1 MKRQRAPLLASAL
14 ALACA
19 LVCVLHAPLA
29 QAVDLSQ
36 LYDEALS
43 NDAPLQSARAALA
56 ANSEELPLA
65 RAKLLPQVSASLNG
79 SRQSTDF
86 GGGFPASY
94 GNTYGYVVSLTQPLI
109 HVDSWYGYAQGKL
122 AVASAQASF
131 AQARQDLIVRLGEAY
146 FDALAAQDSV
156 AIARSQKASIAQQLE
171 SAKRSFEVGNTTITD
186 TNEAQAKYDQAVSQ
200 EIAAQNDLA
209 VKLAALQQ
217 IVGHPVE
224 HIDGLAAGAPLP
236 PPVPADINQWVDA
249 ASDANYQVV
258 LRQIALDNAQRETSK
273 AKAGHLPTVDL
284 VASRSHSSL
293 GAAGAGNFGGNF
305 GGGFGSGANTPSPG
319 TPALAAELGNLGS
332 SYTNST
338 IGVQVTIPLFAGGA
352 TQSRVRQTLAL
363 EDQAAADLDTARR
376 NAALSARQAF
386 LGVVS
391 GLAQVR
397 ALQTAERSARTSLES
412 NLLGYQVGVRINIDV
427 LNAQDQLFSARRDLA
442 KARYDTLINS
452 LKLKAATANLTD
464 QDVLQLSSLLSP
476 VDDGAL
482 TALPQA
488 PTVPHPGAA
497 AKGAAGK
504 LGRRGLPGTATTQ

>member
-1 MKRQRAPLLASAL
+1 
-14 ALACA
+14 
-19 LVCVLHAPLA
+19 
-29 QAVDLSQ
+29 
-36 LYDEALS
+36 
-43 NDAPLQSARAALA
+43 
-56 ANSEELPLA
+56 
-65 RAKLLPQVSASLNG
+65 
-79 SRQSTDF
+79 
-86 GGGFPASY
+86 
-94 GNTYGYVVSLTQPLI
+94 
-109 HVDSWYGYAQGKL
+109 
-122 AVASAQASF
+122 
-131 AQARQDLIVRLGEAY
+131 VRLGEAY

-156 AIARSQKASIAQQLE
+156 AIARSQKASIAQQHE

-284 VASRSHSSL
+284 VASRSRSSL

-319 TPALAAELGNLGS
+319 PPALAAEPGNLGS

-376 NAALSARQAF
+376 NAALSSRQ
-386 LGVVS
+386 
-391 GLAQVR
+391 

-464 QDVLQLSSLLSP
+464 QDVLQLSTLLSP

-504 LGRRGLPGTATTQ
+504 LGRRGLPGTATGQ

>member
-1 MKRQRAPLLASAL
+1 MTRQRAPVLAAVL

-19 LVCVLHAPLA
+19 LHALPA
-29 QAVDLSQ
+29 RAVGLSQ

-43 NDAPLQSARAALA
+43 TDAQLQSARAALA

-65 RAKLLPQVSASLNG
+65 RAKLLPQVSASLTG
-79 SRQSTDF
+79 SRQNTDF
-86 GGGFPASY
+86 GGGFPSSY
-94 GNTYGYVVSLTQPLI
+94 GNSTGYVISLTQPLI
-109 HVDSWYGYAQGKL
+109 HVDSWYGYAQGQL
-122 AVASAQASF
+122 AVDSAQASF
-131 AQARQDLIVRLGEAY
+131 AQARQDLIVRLGQAY
-146 FDALAAQDSV
+146 FDALAAQDSL

-171 SAKRSFEVGNTTITD
+171 SARRSFEVGNTTITD

-224 HIDGLAAGAPLP
+224 QVDGLAAGAPLP
-236 PPVPADINQWVDA
+236 PPVPADINLWVDA

-258 LRQIALDNAQRETSK
+258 LKQIALANAQRETSK

-284 VASRSHSSL
+284 VASRSRSSL

-305 GGGFGSGANTPSPG
+305 GGGFGSGANTLPGG

-332 SYTNST
+332 SYSNST
-338 IGVQVTIPLFAGGA
+338 IGVQITIPLFAGGA

-363 EDQAAADLDTARR
+363 EDEAAADLDTAQR

-397 ALQTAERSARTSLES
+397 ALQTAERSASTSLES

-452 LKLKAATANLTD
+452 LKLKASTASLTD
-464 QDVLQLSSLLSP
+464 EDVLQLAALLSP

-488 PTVPHPGAA
+488 PTVPHPGVA
-497 AKGAAGK
+497 AKGAAGGK
-504 LGRRGLPGTATTQ
+504 LGRRALPNGAMPR

>member
-1 MKRQRAPLLASAL
+1 MMRLRVPVLVASLTLHCAAL
-14 ALACA
+14 AFFPLTA
-19 LVCVLHAPLA
+19 HA
-29 QAVDLSQ
+29 VGFSQ

-43 NDAPLQSARAALA
+43 NDAQLQSARAALA
-56 ANSEELPLA
+56 AHSEELPLA
-65 RAKLLPQVSASLNG
+65 RAKLLPQVSASLTAN
-79 SRQSTDF
+79 RQSTDF

-94 GNTYGYVVSLTQPLI
+94 GNSNGYVISLTQPLI

-122 AVASAQASF
+122 AVDSAQASF
-131 AQARQDLIVRLGEAY
+131 AQARQDLIVRLGQAY
-146 FDALAAQDSV
+146 FDALASQDSL
-156 AIARSQKASIAQQLE
+156 AIVRSQKASIAQQLE
-171 SAKRSFEVGNTTITD
+171 SARRSFEVGNTTITD
-186 TNEAQAKYDQAVSQ
+186 VNEAQAKYDQAISQ

-217 IVGHPVE
+217 IVGHAVE
-224 HIDGLAAGAPLP
+224 RVDGLVSGAPLP
-236 PPVPADINQWVDA
+236 PPMPADINLWVDA
-249 ASDANYQVV
+249 ATDANYQVV
-258 LRQIALDNAQRETSK
+258 LKQIALDSAQRETSK

-284 VASRSHSSL
+284 VASRSRSSL
-293 GAAGAGNFGGNF
+293 GAAGAGNF
-305 GGGFGSGANTPSPG
+305 GGGFGSGANTPAPG

-338 IGVQVTIPLFAGGA
+338 IGVQVTIPIFAGGA

-363 EDQAAADLDTARR
+363 EDQASADLDTARR

-397 ALQTAERSARTSLES
+397 ALQTAERSANTSLES

-452 LKLKAATANLTD
+452 LKLKASTANLTD
-464 QDVLQLSSLLSP
+464 QDVLQLSALLSP
-476 VDDGAL
+476 VDDGSL
-482 TALPQA
+482 TALPQV
-488 PTVPHPGAA
+488 PTVPHPGVA

-504 LGRRGLPGTATTQ
+504 LGRRAMPNAATAQ

>member
-1 MKRQRAPLLASAL
+1 MTRQRLPVLLAAL
-14 ALACA
+14 ALAA
-19 LVCVLHAPLA
+19 TFTLGLRPAHA
-29 QAVDLSQ
+29 VGLSQ

-43 NDAPLQSARAALA
+43 NDAQLQSARAALA

-65 RAKLLPQVSASLNG
+65 RAKLLPQVSASLTA

-86 GGGFPASY
+86 GGGFPSSY
-94 GNTYGYVVSLTQPLI
+94 GNSNGYVISLTQPLI
-109 HVDSWYGYAQGKL
+109 HVDSWYGYAQGQL
-122 AVASAQASF
+122 AVDSAQASF
-131 AQARQDLIVRLGEAY
+131 AQARQDLIVRLGQAY
-146 FDALAAQDSV
+146 FDTLGAQDSL
-156 AIARSQKASIAQQLE
+156 AITRSQKASIAQQLE

-186 TNEAQAKYDQAVSQ
+186 TNEAQARFDQAISQ
-200 EIAAQNDLA
+200 EIATQNDLA

-217 IVGHPVE
+217 IVGHPVAQV
-224 HIDGLAAGAPLP
+224 DGLVAGAPLP
-236 PPVPADINQWVDA
+236 PPMPAAIDDWVDS
-249 ASDANYQVV
+249 ASEANYAVV
-258 LRQIALDNAQRETSK
+258 LRQIALANAQRETSK

-284 VASRSHSSL
+284 VASRSRSSL
-293 GAAGAGNFGGNF
+293 GAAGAGSFGGNF
-305 GGGFGSGANTPSPG
+305 GGGFGSGANTLAPG

-338 IGVQVTIPLFAGGA
+338 IGVQVTIPIFAGGA

-363 EDQAAADLDTARR
+363 EDQAAADLDSARR
-376 NAALSARQAF
+376 QAALSARQAF

-442 KARYDTLINS
+442 RARYDTLLNG
-452 LKLKAATANLTD
+452 LKLKAATASLTD
-464 QDVLQLSSLLSP
+464 ADVLQLSALLTP
-476 VDDGAL
+476 IDDGAL

-488 PTVPHPGAA
+488 PGVPHPGVA

-504 LGRRGLPGTATTQ
+504 GGRQTMPR

>member
-1 MKRQRAPLLASAL
+1 MRWRVAVLLAAV

-19 LVCVLHAPLA
+19 LPALPARAVGLA
-29 QAVDLSQ
+29 Q
-36 LYDEALS
+36 LYDEALA
-43 NDAPLQSARAALA
+43 NDAQLQSARAALA

-65 RAKLLPQVSASLNG
+65 RAKLLPQLSASLNA
-79 SRQSTDF
+79 SRQNTDF

-94 GNTYGYVVSLTQPLI
+94 GNSHGYVLSLTQPLI

-122 AVASAQASF
+122 AVDAAQASF

-146 FDALAAQDSV
+146 FNALAAQDSV

-171 SAKRSFEVGNTTITD
+171 QAKRSFEVGNTTITD
-186 TNEAQAKYDQAVSQ
+186 TNEAQAKYDQAISQ

-224 HIDGLAAGAPLP
+224 HVDGLAAGTPLP
-236 PPVPADINQWVDA
+236 PPMPADINQWVDA
-249 ASDANYQVV
+249 ATDANYQVV
-258 LRQIALDNAQRETSK
+258 SKQIALDSAQRETSK
-273 AKAGHLPTVDL
+273 ARSGHLPTVDL
-284 VASRSHSSL
+284 VASRSRSSL
-293 GAAGAGNFGGNF
+293 GSAGAGNFGG
-305 GGGFGSGANTPSPG
+305 FGSGANSPAAG
-319 TPALAAELGNLGS
+319 TPPLAAGFGGLGS
-332 SYTNST
+332 YTSSA

-363 EDQAAADLDTARR
+363 EDQASADLDTARR

-397 ALQTAERSARTSLES
+397 ALQTAEQSARTSLES

-452 LKLKAATANLTD
+452 LKLKAATASLTD
-464 QDVLQLSSLLSP
+464 QDVLQLSALLSP
-476 VDDGAL
+476 VDDGSL

-504 LGRRGLPGTATTQ
+504 SGRHTMPNVTTPR